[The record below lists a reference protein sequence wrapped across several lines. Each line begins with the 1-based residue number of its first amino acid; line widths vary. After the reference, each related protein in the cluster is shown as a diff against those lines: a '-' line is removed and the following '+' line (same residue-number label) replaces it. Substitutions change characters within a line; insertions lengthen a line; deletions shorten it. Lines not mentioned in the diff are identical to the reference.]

1 MICQPCMEG
10 NHFCCIGGDCACPDR
25 IEDEQIEH
33 CLRAVRNGDEKL
45 AETVYNNLL
54 HGGSSVTRM
63 LVDGAGRDS
72 VVLFVQQVLRVNRAI
87 NC

>member
-1 MICQPCMEG
+1 MICTPCMEG
-10 NHFCCIGGDCACPDR
+10 NHFGCTSGDCACPQR
-25 IEDEQIEH
+25 IEDEQIER
-33 CLRAVRNGDEKL
+33 CLRAVHNGDEKL
-45 AETVYNNLL
+45 AETVYNSLL
-54 HGGSSVTRM
+54 HSGSSVTRM